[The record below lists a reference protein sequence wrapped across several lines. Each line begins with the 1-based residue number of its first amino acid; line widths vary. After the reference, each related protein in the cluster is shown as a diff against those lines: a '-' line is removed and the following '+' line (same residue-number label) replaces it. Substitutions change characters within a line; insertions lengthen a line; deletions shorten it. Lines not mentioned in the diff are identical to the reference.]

1 MKYICIWFD
10 LGHTLIKP
18 TIGTRYRQVLS
29 GQGIHKELTEID
41 RAFYLANKSFMRDY
55 PHVLETA
62 PEFHMPWYLGVVN
75 YHLGVQVSLEK
86 ACSRLAELKG
96 AAQKHWD
103 LIDGA
108 RETLECVRSMGYR
121 TGLISNWDSTCR
133 TILKESCLEPVLD
146 TVIFSSEVGSGKPE
160 SKIFEIAFKTAG
172 VRPEQCLHVGDN
184 YYDDIKGAQGVGM
197 DCLLIDPYHDPGPEG
212 LKEIPVIT
220 SVKEVLKYL
229 E

>member
-1 MKYICIWFD
+1 
-10 LGHTLIKP
+10 
-18 TIGTRYRQVLS
+18 
-29 GQGIHKELTEID
+29 
-41 RAFYLANKSFMRDY
+41 MRNY
-55 PHVLETA
+55 PHVLESA

-75 YHLGVQVSLEK
+75 YHLGVQVSLEN
-86 ACSRLAELKG
+86 
-96 AAQKHWD
+96 AAGQLHETSGEASHNHWE

-108 RETLECVRSMGYR
+108 RETLECIRSMGCR

-133 TILKESCLEPVLD
+133 SVLKESCLEPVLD

-160 SKIFEIAFKTAG
+160 RKIFEIAFRTAG

-197 DCLLIDPYHDPGPEG
+197 DCLLVDPHCRTGPEDM
-212 LKEIPVIT
+212 KEIPVIST
-220 SVKEVLKYL
+220 VKEVLKYL